1 MKQTDAEIAEKT
13 AVELISALKDM
24 GYNIIPFHEDAIKG
38 FFLAKA
44 LSSKGED
51 RQTDEETTQIVELD
65 ISKTVDDLIHGII
78 HPLIAKRNLNSTF
91 LSALKHS
98 KGEFDGN
105 DMIEFGK
112 HCFGAPSH
120 KVDWNLLLQ
129 QYRTRKDGG
138 K

>member
-65 ISKTVDDLIHGII
+65 ISKTVDDLIHGDR
-78 HPLIAKRNLNSTF
+78 KSTRLNS
-91 LSALKHS
+91 
-98 KGEFDGN
+98 
-105 DMIEFGK
+105 
-112 HCFGAPSH
+112 SH
-120 KVDWNLLLQ
+120 H
-129 QYRTRKDGG
+129 
-138 K
+138 